1 MTASSLP
8 VCELREWEQ
17 SPPLPYGPP
26 QAADLALTETLG
38 SSGTSPLAVTWLH
51 DGTVRVTARSWVGV
65 VRFSSFEVRVV
76 PKLVGGNLGV
86 LAMVDYA
93 SGLNFLR
100 RLPVQRTLPMDDTH
114 LLELLCLLLAEEA
127 TSVARQGLL
136 ADYRVIEEALGV
148 VRGRLLVR
156 EQVTRRFGQLAMLEC
171 RFDEFGT
178 DVPENQLV
186 AWALSRAARV
196 CSDDNVRRALRR
208 VLPVFEQACE
218 PDVRDP
224 QWYRNHIVYGRRNRH
239 YREVHELSYLI
250 LEGLALRDLYN
261 DGGVRCF
268 SFLLDMNVLFERF
281 VTRLLADSIGDL
293 ASVVS
298 QMKVR
303 SVIRNELTG
312 RTYAEIRP
320 DIVVEYCASGGNLQR
335 LPIDAKYKLYDMRK
349 ISPADIYQVFL
360 YAYAFQHSGQDAS
373 AAVFYPAERWTG
385 SPRLG
390 IHSLSA
396 SGAARLTGWGI
407 NVQQALG
414 AIAGGGSALAE
425 VHAWMRTAALEALTS
440 HAPGV

>member
-1 MTASSLP
+1 MRPSSLP

-26 QAADLALTETLG
+26 QASDLALTEGFTAT
-38 SSGTSPLAVTWLH
+38 GTSPLPVTWLH
-51 DGTVRVTARSWVGV
+51 DGTVRVAARSWVGV
-65 VRFSSFEVRVV
+65 VRFSSFEVRVI

-114 LLELLCLLLAEEA
+114 LLDLLCLLLAEEA

-136 ADYRVIEEALGV
+136 ADYRMIEEPLGV

-156 EQVTRRFGQLAMLEC
+156 EQVTRRFGQLAVLEC

-186 AWALSRAARV
+186 ALALSRAARV
-196 CSDDNVRRALRR
+196 CSDERVRRALRR
-208 VLPVFEQACE
+208 VLSVFEQACE
-218 PDVRDP
+218 PEVRDP
-224 QWYRNHIVYGRRNRH
+224 QWYRNHIVYGRRNGH
-239 YREVHELSYLI
+239 YREVHELSHLI
-250 LEGLALRDLYN
+250 LEGLGLRDLYN
-261 DGGVRCF
+261 AGGTRCF

-281 VTRLLADSIGDL
+281 VTRLLTDSIGNI
-293 ASVVS
+293 ATVAP

-303 SVIRNELTG
+303 SVIRNELTRG
-312 RTYAEIRP
+312 TYAEIRP
-320 DIVVEYCASGGNLQR
+320 DIVVEHRSSGGELQR

-349 ISPADIYQVFL
+349 VSPADIYQVFL
-360 YAYAFQHSGQDAS
+360 YAYAFQHPSHDAT
-373 AAVFYPAERWTG
+373 AAIFYPAERWTG

-390 IHSLSA
+390 IRSLSS
-396 SGAARLTGWGI
+396 SGTARLSGWGI
-407 NVQQALG
+407 DVQQTLR
-414 AIAGGGSALAE
+414 AISEGGSALAE
-425 VHAWMRTAALEALTS
+425 VHARMRTAALEALPIT
-440 HAPGV
+440 